1 SSSSRRLR
9 GLPNAPRSARSLAGF
24 QFHANTSSRRRA
36 STEMKILGISGHY
49 HDAAAA
55 LVIDGAPVCAVQE
68 ERLSRHKND
77 AAFPLGAIEWC
88 LDHTRISPADLDAV
102 VFHSRSIRKFHRHIT
117 RQPQTHTHSWRSL
130 PTAIKTSLGEKVW
143 VRGII

>member
-55 LVIDGAPVCAVQE
+55 LVIDGVPVCAVQE

-77 AAFPLGAIEWC
+77 ASFPLAAIEWC
-88 LDHTRISPADLDAV
+88 LDDARLDSEELDAV
-102 VFHSRSIRKFHRHIT
+102 VFYERSMLKF
-117 RQPQTHTHSWRSL
+117 
-130 PTAIKTSLGEKVW
+130 E
-143 VRGII
+143 